1 MVNTRKGNYAVKSS
15 KEVHDALA
23 LKSAMHGVRMRGR
36 CFKDDV
42 GTGSALK
49 DAEIALS
56 VSETHISDMDSDD
69 LDNVPLARL
78 MKKNSV
84 PRVAAE
90 KSIDFIVS
98 IHYQESSSSE
108 GVFVST
114 NGLHIQ
120 VHASNVEP
128 GPSHHSSPI
137 RSSVPDNVPTSNTD
151 VEPTPSFLLNLLR
164 LKDGLM
170 NPLLMMK
177 TLLNLSTLASTMM
190 RSLLMKM
197 LHQMFIMIL
206 NLRLIFFPK
215 TAGSPWNKEDSR
227 QQRLMV
233 RLPLNVKV
241 KGRRFK
247 STLPRR
253 SYRLSSEKSQEEAS
267 NKFHESVLLESVSV
281 VGESSVP
288 ASSVAYAPQVPAT
301 TVSDIDS
308 DDQDDVPL
316 ARLLKRTLILHVS
329 DKLPIDP
336 LNSIHS
342 QERPS
347 ARSPPASPPPFA
359 TVDDYE
365 SVPDDVSGD
374 ISAALVR

>member
-1 MVNTRKGNYAVKSS
+1 MVNTRKGNYAAKSS

-36 CFKDDV
+36 CFKGTPPRKPYRLPLEKFQAHVSESSHMPVQDDV
-42 GTGSALK
+42 GTGSAVK

-84 PRVAAE
+84 PGVAAE
-90 KSIDFIVS
+90 KSIDSIVS
-98 IHYQESSSSE
+98 IHSQESSSSE
-108 GVFVST
+108 GVFVSI

-120 VHASNVEP
+120 VRASNVEP

-137 RSSVPDNVPTSNTD
+137 RSSVPDNVSTSNTD

-215 TAGSPWNKEDSR
+215 VSKPTRK
-227 QQRLMV
+227 
-233 RLPLNVKV
+233 
-241 KGRRFK
+241 
-247 STLPRR
+247 
-253 SYRLSSEKSQEEAS
+253 
-267 NKFHESVLLESVSV
+267 KF
-281 VGESSVP
+281 
-288 ASSVAYAPQVPAT
+288 Q
-301 TVSDIDS
+301 
-308 DDQDDVPL
+308 
-316 ARLLKRTLILHVS
+316 
-329 DKLPIDP
+329 
-336 LNSIHS
+336 
-342 QERPS
+342 
-347 ARSPPASPPPFA
+347 
-359 TVDDYE
+359 
-365 SVPDDVSGD
+365 
-374 ISAALVR
+374 